1 MGDEILSVG
10 IDIGTSTTQ
19 IIFSKITVQNTA
31 GAFLVPNMKITDIA
45 VTYRSGIYF
54 TPLLSK
60 EEINLE
66 KLKKIILNEY
76 KTAGIRKEQI
86 STGAIIITGETA
98 RKENA
103 EKVLE
108 ILSDFAGDFVV
119 AAAGPDLESILAG
132 YGSGAGD
139 MSKDRSAGI
148 VNFDIGGGTTNCAV
162 FSGGEVV
169 DSFALDIGGRLIKFD
184 GEGRI
189 TYISDKIRK
198 LICNLKLNL
207 CIGEKAEFRD
217 LKSLTDEFAKILFK
231 IFYNRDLNKV
241 EEKLFINHKNEG
253 VKSGFIMFSGGV
265 AEFIYSDLKI
275 NGISDTMR
283 FKDIGPLLGYSIR
296 QIFENE
302 GDKLLR
308 PREKIRATVIGAGS
322 NSVKISGSTIMFEDD
337 ILPMKNIPIVRI
349 PMGEN
354 EEPQFIC
361 KNIWSRSR
369 MYSSGN
375 MAIAFKGPKSPGYFA
390 VKKMAEGIVKAF
402 EGSDNPIVVIIQND
416 FAKALGQTIKNMDT
430 HHKVICIDNV
440 EVRNGD
446 YIDIGKAISGVV
458 PVVVKTLIF
467 KS

>member
-76 KTAGIRKEQI
+76 KAAGIRKEQI

-184 GEGRI
+184 GEG
-189 TYISDKIRK
+189 
-198 LICNLKLNL
+198 
-207 CIGEKAEFRD
+207 
-217 LKSLTDEFAKILFK
+217 
-231 IFYNRDLNKV
+231 
-241 EEKLFINHKNEG
+241 
-253 VKSGFIMFSGGV
+253 
-265 AEFIYSDLKI
+265 
-275 NGISDTMR
+275 
-283 FKDIGPLLGYSIR
+283 
-296 QIFENE
+296 
-302 GDKLLR
+302 
-308 PREKIRATVIGAGS
+308 
-322 NSVKISGSTIMFEDD
+322 
-337 ILPMKNIPIVRI
+337 
-349 PMGEN
+349 
-354 EEPQFIC
+354 
-361 KNIWSRSR
+361 
-369 MYSSGN
+369 
-375 MAIAFKGPKSPGYFA
+375 
-390 VKKMAEGIVKAF
+390 
-402 EGSDNPIVVIIQND
+402 
-416 FAKALGQTIKNMDT
+416 
-430 HHKVICIDNV
+430 
-440 EVRNGD
+440 
-446 YIDIGKAISGVV
+446 
-458 PVVVKTLIF
+458 
-467 KS
+467 